1 MDKEN
6 LLALVG
12 TGLDEVERLSREL
25 GKPIDV
31 DRSALIMLA
40 RIAVHKENGEDYMAR
55 CRNEVFYVR
64 QGCDCKRSQSCL
76 FRPFSVLYAT
86 VPCRPW
92 LRRGRQ
98 QCR

>member
-64 QGCDCKRSQSCL
+64 QGCDCKRSQSCF
-76 FRPFSVLYAT
+76 FRPFSALYAT
-86 VPCRPW
+86 VLCRPR
-92 LRRGRQ
+92 LHRGHQR
-98 QCR
+98 CR